1 MERMQT
7 LLDKATLDT
16 LEYDLNVFYEDT
28 GEYSL
33 EDGEPIYPDV
43 LTVQPSIYYVVKD
56 TWESSRIYM
65 ESFKLTLE
73 ETRAIAPDFP
83 MDEWGDDFFIGLEH
97 FIETCKAL
105 PDSLKAKLDE
115 LPDLNTIEL
124 DPDSNDEVKWIN

>member
-1 MERMQT
+1 MQK
-7 LLDKATLDT
+7 LLDKTTLDT
-16 LEYDLNVFYEDT
+16 LEYDLNVFYEDL
-28 GEYSL
+28 GEYSP

-43 LTVQPSIYYVVKD
+43 LTIQPSIYYVVKD

-97 FIETCKAL
+97 FVHMCKAM
-105 PDSLKAKLDE
+105 PDSLDITLSKLPPLTE
-115 LPDLNTIEL
+115 VEL
-124 DPDSNDEVKWIN
+124 DPDANELKWLN

>member
-1 MERMQT
+1 MQQ
-7 LLDKATLDT
+7 LLDKTTLDT
-16 LEYDLNVFYEDT
+16 LEYDLNVFYEDL
-28 GEYSL
+28 GEYSP

-43 LTVQPSIYYVVKD
+43 LTIQPSIYYVVKD

-83 MDEWGDDFFIGLEH
+83 MDEWGDDFFIGLEY
-97 FIETCKAL
+97 FIDTCRAL
-105 PDSLKAKLDE
+105 PESVKATLAK

-124 DPDSNDEVKWIN
+124 DADADELKWIN